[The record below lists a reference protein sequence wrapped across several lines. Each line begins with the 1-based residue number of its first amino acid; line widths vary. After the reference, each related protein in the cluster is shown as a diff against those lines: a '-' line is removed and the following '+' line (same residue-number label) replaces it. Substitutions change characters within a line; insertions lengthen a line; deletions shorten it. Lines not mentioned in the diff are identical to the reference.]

1 MTDITRE
8 EFPREFPI
16 FPKETTTP
24 RLTDIEPDQE
34 TVVPD
39 MQETSSK
46 VSNVPSVINN
56 LWQYRLWRYKI
67 RKVFRLKINC
77 SPMKLLNF
85 KNWSNGELS
94 KIGHHFRKNFN
105 TKKCAP

>member
-24 RLTDIEPDQE
+24 RLTEIEPDQE
-34 TVVPD
+34 TVVPE

-46 VSNVPSVINN
+46 VRIVIM
-56 LWQYRLWRYKI
+56 
-67 RKVFRLKINC
+67 V
-77 SPMKLLNF
+77 
-85 KNWSNGELS
+85 
-94 KIGHHFRKNFN
+94 
-105 TKKCAP
+105 

>member
-24 RLTDIEPDQE
+24 RLTEIEPDQE
-34 TVVPD
+34 TVVPE

-46 VSNVPSVINN
+46 VINVPPPTHPPYTHTPGINV
-56 LWQYRLWRYKI
+56 
-67 RKVFRLKINC
+67 VFEN
-77 SPMKLLNF
+77 
-85 KNWSNGELS
+85 E
-94 KIGHHFRKNFN
+94 
-105 TKKCAP
+105 

>member
-24 RLTDIEPDQE
+24 RLTEIEPDQE
-34 TVVPD
+34 TVVPE

-46 VSNVPSVINN
+46 VKNVPSVIYGNTS
-56 LWQYRLWRYKI
+56 
-67 RKVFRLKINC
+67 C
-77 SPMKLLNF
+77 ADTKLERFLA
-85 KNWSNGELS
+85 KDQLLS
-94 KIGHHFRKNFN
+94 YQIIEF
-105 TKKCAP
+105 